1 MSNGDVERTRLS
13 SERTQLAW
21 WRTGLAAMAV
31 SLGVGRV
38 VPALDDSTVQ
48 WPYTL
53 VGVAF
58 ALYGIALFSYGNVRS
73 TGIARAVDR
82 GEFSAPSASVSMW
95 LGAVGGLLGLATA
108 IVVIAV

>member
-1 MSNGDVERTRLS
+1 MPTGDTERTRLA

-38 VPALDDSTVQ
+38 VPAIDDSSVQ
-48 WPYTL
+48 WPYTI

-58 ALYGIALFSYGNVRS
+58 ALYGIALFWYGNVR
-73 TGIARAVDR
+73 GAGVREAVDE
-82 GEFSAPSASVSMW
+82 GGFSFPSPTISM
-95 LGAVGGLLGLATA
+95 LMGGIGGALGLATA